1 MLEGN
6 LSHRERLH
14 LQNANKVN
22 KLKLFNALH
31 ERAGIK
37 GKKDSVLNSWEPTR
51 PQSSEQ
57 NTNHFSAAFCS
68 FF

>member
-6 LSHRERLH
+6 LSHLERLH
-14 LQNANKVN
+14 LQKANT
-22 KLKLFNALH
+22 LH